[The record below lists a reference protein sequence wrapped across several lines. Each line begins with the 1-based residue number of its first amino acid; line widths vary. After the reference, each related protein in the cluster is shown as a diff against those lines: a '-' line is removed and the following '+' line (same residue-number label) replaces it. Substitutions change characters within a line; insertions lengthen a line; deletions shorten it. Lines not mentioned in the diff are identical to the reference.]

1 MGSSSNPAGSEGKTV
16 RARRRRPAAP
26 GTPGALPRA
35 EAPRREG
42 RTTSS
47 GRAEEGATQ
56 SAPSPRPATG
66 SSGSGTGA
74 GTGRAPSG
82 RNLWVLIG
90 LVILYFAVIRPM
102 LRSGQDGTTV
112 STATPAAGSGLVIT
126 PLPPS
131 PAPAA
136 TRMTVPTAV
145 PGSAAAGES
154 WLVMLYQDA
163 DDKVLEKDIYVDLN
177 EAERVGSSDSVH
189 IVAQIDRYSGGFS
202 DDGDW
207 TGARRYYV
215 THDDDLSTVR
225 SELIADLGEQ
235 NMADGDTLVDFA
247 TWALQTYPAD
257 KVALILSDHGMGWPG
272 GWSDPAP
279 ATRGSADTPLGS
291 QLGNAIYLNELGGA
305 LRAIRE
311 RSSLDK
317 FDLVGLDACLM
328 AQLEVLAALEPH
340 ARYAV
345 ASEET
350 EPGLGWAYAGFLESL
365 VANPGMSAADLSRLI
380 VDSYILEDER
390 IVDDQARADMMRQG
404 TPMGA
409 LFGFELP
416 SSQQVASQIE
426 RDTTL
431 SAVDLAAVP
440 ALVDSV
446 NGLVSAL
453 QEVDQ
458 AAVAKAR
465 GYAQSFTN
473 IFGSQVPPAYID
485 LGHWSQLLQ
494 ANNVGGTAA
503 GQAERVLAALESAV
517 IAEKHGSGKPGASG
531 IAIYF
536 PNSRLY
542 GAPVAGPQSY
552 NVIAERFAATSL
564 WDDYLAFHYTGRR
577 FEAAAREPVAPSESA
592 AVTAPG
598 KGEFAMTAVQA
609 SSAVAAPGSPVLLR
623 TEITARNLGHV
634 FIFTGYLDTAAAS
647 LNVLDMDFLES
658 DDTRQ
663 VSGVYYPVWPEGT
676 FTLEFE
682 WEPLA
687 FRISNGTDSIPAL
700 LVPQSFGATA
710 EDAVYAVDGTY
721 TFQSGET
728 RLARLTF
735 RNNQLQQV
743 FGFVGDGTA
752 GAPSEI
758 YPESGDRFTT
768 FERWLDLDAQG
779 RVVQQATEDGGTLT
793 FGERMF
799 TVETLTAPV
808 GTYVVGFIAQDLDG
822 SQQQAYAQVT
832 VR

>member
-365 VANPGMSAADLSRLI
+365 VANPRMSAADLSRLI

-409 LFGFELP
+409 LFGF
-416 SSQQVASQIE
+416 
-426 RDTTL
+426 
-431 SAVDLAAVP
+431 
-440 ALVDSV
+440 
-446 NGLVSAL
+446 
-453 QEVDQ
+453 
-458 AAVAKAR
+458 
-465 GYAQSFTN
+465 
-473 IFGSQVPPAYID
+473 
-485 LGHWSQLLQ
+485 
-494 ANNVGGTAA
+494 
-503 GQAERVLAALESAV
+503 
-517 IAEKHGSGKPGASG
+517 
-531 IAIYF
+531 
-536 PNSRLY
+536 
-542 GAPVAGPQSY
+542 
-552 NVIAERFAATSL
+552 
-564 WDDYLAFHYTGRR
+564 
-577 FEAAAREPVAPSESA
+577 
-592 AVTAPG
+592 
-598 KGEFAMTAVQA
+598 
-609 SSAVAAPGSPVLLR
+609 
-623 TEITARNLGHV
+623 
-634 FIFTGYLDTAAAS
+634 
-647 LNVLDMDFLES
+647 
-658 DDTRQ
+658 
-663 VSGVYYPVWPEGT
+663 
-676 FTLEFE
+676 
-682 WEPLA
+682 
-687 FRISNGTDSIPAL
+687 
-700 LVPQSFGATA
+700 
-710 EDAVYAVDGTY
+710 
-721 TFQSGET
+721 
-728 RLARLTF
+728 
-735 RNNQLQQV
+735 
-743 FGFVGDGTA
+743 
-752 GAPSEI
+752 
-758 YPESGDRFTT
+758 
-768 FERWLDLDAQG
+768 
-779 RVVQQATEDGGTLT
+779 
-793 FGERMF
+793 
-799 TVETLTAPV
+799 
-808 GTYVVGFIAQDLDG
+808 
-822 SQQQAYAQVT
+822 
-832 VR
+832 